1 MSLDD
6 RHDSQQLEGLA
17 AELTEAGR
25 VARAAF
31 SRREIPDPAF
41 AARLRAELMGEVEPG
56 PEAGKRWR
64 TRQVQTIVAT
74 RPVLAAME
82 PADLGADRA
91 AHAGS
96 LHPSVLWR
104 MSTRVK
110 PARWLAVGLAASV
123 AIGGFL
129 YGSTLLLPV
138 RSEATASVAVAT
150 SLVRSG
156 VSSELANGAP
166 LHEGDEIKVAA
177 GGQATLVM
185 GASFVRMA
193 PGSDVRLDSLTSN
206 HVVVNQ
212 LSGRAYHRVAVGGSG
227 DYEVVTGS
235 VSWVASGT
243 AFDLDRHAISTGEEV
258 RGLALLDGLN
268 LHDQQLQAA
277 LNQGQS
283 AVVDLT
289 VSGSTQRAPVI
300 GQIDAQVLADSWLIQ
315 NAHLDAQAGLALGE
329 LAAAIGPTPL
339 PSQTSVP
346 IVARTAPPTVTP
358 AARPTREPTPSPT
371 PSPTRKPTPSPTRKP
386 TPKPTPK
393 PTGPLNLGK
402 LTITNNG
409 DGTYTFSWP
418 KYKGTGFQYYKLLHG
433 DAGTTPTYGLF
444 DFWACNSDP
453 AENSWRGT
461 VPAGDYAVRLQV
473 IDDSS
478 APAVIR
484 AQTNVVHLKVNRST
498 PTLPPSQHLGAL
510 TVRRDGNG
518 KYTFSWAPYTG
529 GWRFDA
535 YKLVYTTWPGSPSYL
550 GGHVG
555 YWAFGAGETSSG
567 SIALPSGHWA
577 FRVQAI
583 GQPGGTGYEFA
594 RTAVVELVVP

>member
-1 MSLDD
+1 MG
-6 RHDSQQLEGLA
+6 H
-17 AELTEAGR
+17 LTYE
-25 VARAAF
+25 
-31 SRREIPDPAF
+31 PDH
-41 AARLRAELMGEVEPG
+41 GEVPAESARVEDDFESHLSPT
-56 PEAGKRWR
+56 R
-64 TRQVQTIVAT
+64 T
-74 RPVLAAME
+74 
-82 PADLGADRA
+82 
-91 AHAGS
+91 
-96 LHPSVLWR
+96 
-104 MSTRVK
+104 
-110 PARWLAVGLAASV
+110 ARN
-123 AIGGFL
+123 
-129 YGSTLLLPV
+129 
-138 RSEATASVAVAT
+138 R
-150 SLVRSG
+150 
-156 VSSELANGAP
+156 
-166 LHEGDEIKVAA
+166 
-177 GGQATLVM
+177 
-185 GASFVRMA
+185 
-193 PGSDVRLDSLTSN
+193 RLS
-206 HVVVNQ
+206 
-212 LSGRAYHRVAVGGSG
+212 A
-227 DYEVVTGS
+227 
-235 VSWVASGT
+235 
-243 AFDLDRHAISTGEEV
+243 
-258 RGLALLDGLN
+258 ALLGGLDI
-268 LHDQQLQAA
+268 HDQQLQAA

-283 AVVDLT
+283 AVVDLA
-289 VSGSTQRAPVI
+289 VSGSTQSAPVI

-339 PSQTSVP
+339 PSQRSVP
-346 IVARTAPPTVTP
+346 IVARTAAPTVTP
-358 AARPTREPTPSPT
+358 IARPTREPTPSPT

-386 TPKPTPK
+386 TPRPTPK

-418 KYKGTGFQYYKLLHG
+418 KYTGTGFQYYKLLHG

-473 IDDSS
+473 VDDSS
-478 APAVIR
+478 APAAIR

-510 TVRRDGNG
+510 TVHPDGNG
-518 KYTFSWAPYTG
+518 KYTYSWAPYTG
-529 GWRFDA
+529 GWCFDA

-555 YWAFGAGETSSG
+555 CWAFGTRETSSW

-583 GQPGGTGYEFA
+583 GQPGRTGYEFA